1 MEVAQELAA
10 KRAEEN
16 SRQLRS
22 TESPSWQERAAW
34 LLLCGVLVGV
44 GLYIL
49 ANYLR
54 ALAWA
59 LVLAIAI
66 WPSYDRIRRQASP
79 LVAKEVLPVL
89 FTALVGLAVFL
100 PFATLA
106 VDALREV
113 REIVDYGRTVEES
126 GIPVPDFV
134 IQLPYVGQWV
144 ADWWREHLSHAGW
157 AKEIVQQMN
166 TSSIRELGANLGASA
181 VHRVVLFGI
190 SLLTLFFLFRH
201 GESISMQCRTASQKL
216 FGERGERAI
225 AAVAVFYFWAV
236 DLRRLWSAK
245 RLAESAPG
253 LELYPPS

>member
-1 MEVAQELAA
+1 MEVTQELAA

-66 WPSYDRIRRQASP
+66 WPSYDRVRRQASP

-134 IQLPYVGQWV
+134 IQLPYVGQW
-144 ADWWREHLSHAGW
+144 ALTGGGR
-157 AKEIVQQMN
+157 
-166 TSSIRELGANLGASA
+166 LGLW
-181 VHRVVLFGI
+181 
-190 SLLTLFFLFRH
+190 FR
-201 GESISMQCRTASQKL
+201 AYKP
-216 FGERGERAI
+216 
-225 AAVAVFYFWAV
+225 
-236 DLRRLWSAK
+236 D
-245 RLAESAPG
+245 
-253 LELYPPS
+253 

>member
-66 WPSYDRIRRQASP
+66 WPTYDRVRRQASP

-89 FTALVGLAVFL
+89 FTALVGLA
-100 PFATLA
+100 TA
-106 VDALREV
+106 VCNSCRRRAPRGSRNRRLRS
-113 REIVDYGRTVEES
+113 DGRRIWHS
-126 GIPVPDFV
+126 G
-134 IQLPYVGQWV
+134 
-144 ADWWREHLSHAGW
+144 AGLRH
-157 AKEIVQQMN
+157 
-166 TSSIRELGANLGASA
+166 SITFMWGNGSLTGGAS
-181 VHRVVLFGI
+181 I
-190 SLLTLFFLFRH
+190 Y
-201 GESISMQCRTASQKL
+201 RTQV
-216 FGERGERAI
+216 GP
-225 AAVAVFYFWAV
+225 
-236 DLRRLWSAK
+236 RRLFSK
-245 RLAESAPG
+245 
-253 LELYPPS
+253 